1 MATIKR
7 EITKTTT
14 KSNTKT
20 AKKSTKKATGNVF
33 KLDEK
38 TMTLTLELPVEWNA
52 KHSMLKAVTLEK
64 VEGKEYQQMVFL
76 DDTGNK
82 VFLFKTGFNYESLV
96 KEEKRPTISKKDM
109 SKLSDDEQKVLGLLL
124 KKMSK

>member
-7 EITKTTT
+7 EINKTTA

-20 AKKSTKKATGNVF
+20 TKKSTKKVTGNVF

-38 TMTLTLELPVEWNA
+38 SMTLTLTLPVEWNTN
-52 KHSMLKAVTLEK
+52 HSMLKAVNLEK

-82 VFLFKTGFNYESLV
+82 VFLFKTGFNYEPVV
-96 KEEKRPTISKKDM
+96 KEKTIAKDKLDT
-109 SKLSDDEQKVLGLLL
+109 SKLSDDEQKVLALLL

>member
-7 EITKTTT
+7 EINKTTA

-20 AKKSTKKATGNVF
+20 TKKSTKKVTGNVF

-38 TMTLTLELPVEWNA
+38 SMTLTLTLPVEWNTN
-52 KHSMLKAVTLEK
+52 HSMLKAVNLEK

-96 KEEKRPTISKKDM
+96 KEKTIAKDKLDT
-109 SKLSDDEQKVLGLLL
+109 SKLSDDEQKVLALLL

>member
-7 EITKTTT
+7 EITKTTA

-20 AKKSTKKATGNVF
+20 TKKSTKKVTGNVF

-38 TMTLTLELPVEWNA
+38 SMTLTLTLPVEWNTN
-52 KHSMLKAVTLEK
+52 HSMLKAVNLEK

-109 SKLSDDEQKVLGLLL
+109 SKLSDDEQKLLELLL

>member
-7 EITKTTT
+7 EINKTTT
-14 KSNTKT
+14 KSTTKT
-20 AKKSTKKATGNVF
+20 AKKSTKKVAGNAF

-38 TMTLTLELPVEWNA
+38 SMTLTLTLPVEWNTN
-52 KHSMLKAVTLEK
+52 HSMLKAVNLEK
-64 VEGKEYQQMVFL
+64 VEGKEYQQMVFI

-96 KEEKRPTISKKDM
+96 KEKTIAKNKLDT
-109 SKLSDDEQKVLGLLL
+109 SKLSDDEQKVLELLL

>member
-7 EITKTTT
+7 EINKTTT

-20 AKKSTKKATGNVF
+20 TKKVTGNVF

-38 TMTLTLELPVEWNA
+38 SMTLTLTLPVEWNTN
-52 KHSMLKAVTLEK
+52 HSMLKAVNLEK
-64 VEGKEYQQMVFL
+64 VEGKEYQQMVFT
-76 DDTGNK
+76 DDKGDT
-82 VFLFKTGFNYESLV
+82 VFLFKTGFNYEPVV
-96 KEEKRPTISKKDM
+96 KEKTIAKDKLDT
-109 SKLSDDEQKVLGLLL
+109 SKLSDDEQKVLELLL

>member
-7 EITKTTT
+7 AINTTTT
-14 KSNTKT
+14 KSTTKT
-20 AKKSTKKATGNVF
+20 AKKSAKKVTGNVF

-38 TMTLTLELPVEWNA
+38 SMTLTLTLPVEWNTN
-52 KHSMLKAVTLEK
+52 HSMLKAVNLEK
-64 VEGKEYQQMVFL
+64 VEGKEYQQVAFL

-96 KEEKRPTISKKDM
+96 KEKTIAKDKLDT
-109 SKLSDDEQKVLGLLL
+109 SKLSDDEQKVLELLL

>member
-7 EITKTTT
+7 AINTTTT
-14 KSNTKT
+14 KSTTKT
-20 AKKSTKKATGNVF
+20 AKKSAKKVTGNVF

-38 TMTLTLELPVEWNA
+38 SMTLTLTLPVEWNTN
-52 KHSMLKAVTLEK
+52 HSMLKAVNLEK
-64 VEGKEYQQMVFL
+64 VEGKEYQQVVFL

-96 KEEKRPTISKKDM
+96 KEKTIAKDKLDT
-109 SKLSDDEQKVLGLLL
+109 SKLSDDEQKVLELLL

>member
-1 MATIKR
+1 MTTIKR
-7 EITKTTT
+7 EINKTTA

-20 AKKSTKKATGNVF
+20 TKKSTKKVTGNVF

-38 TMTLTLELPVEWNA
+38 SMTLTLTLPVEWNTN
-52 KHSMLKAVTLEK
+52 HSMLKAVNLEK

-82 VFLFKTGFNYESLV
+82 VFLFKTGFNYETVV
-96 KEEKRPTISKKDM
+96 KEKTIAKDKLDT
-109 SKLSDDEQKVLGLLL
+109 SKLSDDEQKVLELLL

>member
-52 KHSMLKAVTLEK
+52 THSMLKAVTLEK

-96 KEEKRPTISKKDM
+96 KEEKRTTISKKDM

>member
-7 EITKTTT
+7 EINKTTT
-14 KSNTKT
+14 KSTTKT
-20 AKKSTKKATGNVF
+20 AKKSTKKVAGNVF

-38 TMTLTLELPVEWNA
+38 SMTLTLTLPVEWNTN
-52 KHSMLKAVTLEK
+52 HSMLKAVNLEK
-64 VEGKEYQQMVFL
+64 VEGKEYQQMVFI

-96 KEEKRPTISKKDM
+96 KEKTIAKNKLDT
-109 SKLSDDEQKVLGLLL
+109 SKLSDDEQKVLELLL